1 MERTPQTVGYGR
13 NHVPIVKISLTGAAR
28 ESATVSDIYK
38 PVDWNV
44 QQLVDSIAT
53 GVLRLPDL
61 QRPFVWPATKV
72 RDLMD
77 SMYRGYPVGELM
89 FWNRVGGDDTGT
101 IGTAEKTHTS
111 SHLIVDGQQ
120 RLTSLYVTITG
131 ETVVDDDYRKK
142 SVRISFNPLVERF
155 EVAQPA
161 LDRSPEWVPDVAA
174 VFTSSLQSF
183 QGFVARLES
192 ARKTSLTSEEQAA
205 VFAAIRRLEGLRSRT
220 FKVVELQSHVD
231 KAVVADVFVRINS
244 EGVNLTAADFILTW
258 LSVFW
263 PDGRDELERFARNS
277 RLTADHV
284 TELYGTETVWTP
296 KNHYLAP
303 TPGQLIR
310 VGVAVGQNRGRLQ
323 DAYNALRARD
333 RKTGET
339 DPVRQVEEL
348 DKIRNAVPLVLNK
361 LNWDEF
367 LRVLGKA
374 GFRSRKMITSNTTVL
389 YMYALWLVGRQRYGV
404 DLTALR
410 DLLARWFFMAQ
421 TTGRYTSSPETAI
434 QQDLDRIAQAEG
446 ADGYV
451 KVLEGVI
458 ATTLTSDFWTIR
470 LPEEFI
476 SSSTAASPSYQAY
489 LAALNIL
496 DAELFM
502 LHEKVRDWTDP
513 TATNIKNI
521 EGHHLFP
528 RAYLRDVLT
537 YTDMK
542 RINQVANFAPT
553 DWATNNLISDRP
565 PHEYWPELL
574 RGRDFTGESLRRQMQ
589 WHGLPDNW
597 VTLPY
602 EDFLEQRRKLMAAV
616 VRDGFLRLS
625 DPNYQPPLPD
635 PHAITEDALEV
646 AMSMLDLINVGLLHS
661 GDLLASTE
669 GDMQMLAE
677 VTDDGE
683 ILLDD
688 RTYDTPDRAA
698 RAAGDETI
706 DGWDFWAAVTGQGV
720 VKLSTLRDK
729 VGEERSEPLSPL
741 FRPDGN

>member
-1 MERTPQTVGYGR
+1 M
-13 NHVPIVKISLTGAAR
+13 
-28 ESATVSDIYK
+28 SDIYK
-38 PVDWNV
+38 PVDWTV
-44 QQLVDSIAT
+44 QQLVDSIST
-53 GVLRLPDL
+53 GGLRLPDL

-89 FWNRVGGDDTGT
+89 FWNRVGGDDTGA
-101 IGTAEKTHTS
+101 IGTTAKSHTS

-120 RLTSLYVTITG
+120 RLTSLFVTLTG
-131 ETVVDDDYRKK
+131 EMVVDDEYRKK
-142 SVRISFNPLVERF
+142 SVRISFNPFVERF

-161 LDRSPEWVPDVAA
+161 LDKSAEWVRDVAT
-174 VFTSSLQSF
+174 VFASPLKAF
-183 QGFVARLES
+183 QDFTARLAE
-192 ARKTSLTSEEQAA
+192 ARKEPLPQHDQDI
-205 VFAAIRRLEGLRSRT
+205 VFNALRRLEELKSRT
-220 FKVVELQSHVD
+220 FKVIELQSHVD

-263 PDGRDELERFARNS
+263 PEGREELEQFARNS
-277 RLTADHV
+277 RLTADHI
-284 TELYGTETVWTP
+284 TELTGAKTMWTP

-303 TPGQLIR
+303 TPGQLVRIA
-310 VGVAVGQNRGRLQ
+310 VAVGQNRGRLQ

-339 DPVRQVEEL
+339 NPVKQAEEL
-348 DKIRNAVPLVLNK
+348 DKIKSAVPLVLTP

-367 LRVLGKA
+367 LRVLAKA
-374 GFRSRKMITSNTTVL
+374 GFRSKKMITSNTTVL
-389 YMYALWLVGRQRYGV
+389 YTYALWLVGRERHHI
-404 DLTALR
+404 DLTELR

-434 QQDLDRIAQAEG
+434 QQDLDRVADVGDGEG
-446 ADGYV
+446 FV

-458 ATTLTSDFWTIR
+458 GTALTPDFWNIR

-476 SSSTAASPSYQAY
+476 SSSTAVSPSYQAY

-513 TATNIKNI
+513 TATNVKNV
-521 EGHHLFP
+521 EGHHTFP
-528 RAYLRDVLT
+528 RAYLRDVLG

-542 RINQVANFAPT
+542 RINQVANFVPT

-565 PHEYWPELL
+565 PHEYWPDLVAA
-574 RGRDFTGESLRRQMQ
+574 RDFVGESLQRQMR
-589 WHGLPDNW
+589 WHGLPENW
-597 VTLPY
+597 TTLPY
-602 EDFLEQRRKLMAAV
+602 EEYLDHRRRLIAAV
-616 VRDGFLRLS
+616 VRDGFLRLGN
-625 DPNYQPPLPD
+625 PNYQPPLPD
-635 PHAITEDALEV
+635 PHAIGAEAPEPTATL
-646 AMSMLDLINVGLLHS
+646 LDLINARLLS
-661 GDLLASTE
+661 PGDLLTSTDDALE
-669 GDMQMLAE
+669 ALAE

-688 RTYDTPDRAA
+688 KTYDTPDRAA
-698 RAAGDETI
+698 RAVGDETI
-706 DGWDFWAAVTGQGV
+706 DGWEFWGV
-720 VKLSTLRDK
+720 VEDTGTKTLASLRAQLTGP
-729 VGEERSEPLSPL
+729 V
-741 FRPDGN
+741 

>member
-1 MERTPQTVGYGR
+1 M
-13 NHVPIVKISLTGAAR
+13 
-28 ESATVSDIYK
+28 SDIYK
-38 PVDWNV
+38 PVDWTV
-44 QQLVDSIAT
+44 QQLVDSIST

-89 FWNRVGGDDTGT
+89 FWNRVGGDDTGA
-101 IGTAEKTHTS
+101 IGTTAKSHAA

-120 RLTSLYVTITG
+120 RLTSLFVTLTG
-131 ETVVDDDYRKK
+131 EMVVDDEYRKK
-142 SVRISFNPLVERF
+142 SVRISFNPFVERF

-161 LDRSPEWVPDVAA
+161 LDKSPEWVPNVAM
-174 VFTSSLQSF
+174 VFASPLKAF
-183 QGFVARLES
+183 QDFTARLAES
-192 ARKTSLTSEEQAA
+192 RKEQLSQHEQDI
-205 VFAAIRRLEGLRSRT
+205 VFNALRRLEELKSRT
-220 FKVVELQSHVD
+220 FKVIELQSHVD

-263 PDGRDELERFARNS
+263 PEGREELEQFGRNS
-277 RLTADHV
+277 RLTADHI
-284 TELYGTETVWTP
+284 TELTGAKTTWTP

-303 TPGQLIR
+303 TPGQLVRIA
-310 VGVAVGQNRGRLQ
+310 VAVGQNRGRLQ

-339 DPVRQVEEL
+339 NPVKQAEEL
-348 DKIRNAVPLVLNK
+348 DKIKSAVPLVLNP

-367 LRVLGKA
+367 LRVLAKA
-374 GFRSRKMITSNTTVL
+374 GFRSKKMITSNTTVL
-389 YMYALWLVGRQRYGV
+389 YTYALWLVGRERHHV
-404 DLTALR
+404 DLTELR
-410 DLLARWFFMAQ
+410 DLMARWFFMAQ

-434 QQDLDRIAQAEG
+434 QQDLDRVADADDGEG
-446 ADGYV
+446 FV

-458 ATTLTSDFWTIR
+458 ATTLTPDFWNIR

-476 SSSTAASPSYQAY
+476 SSSTAVSPSYQAY

-513 TATNIKNI
+513 TATNVKSV
-521 EGHHLFP
+521 EGHHTFP
-528 RAYLRDVLT
+528 RAYLRDVLG

-542 RINQVANFAPT
+542 RINQVANFVPT

-565 PHEYWPELL
+565 PHEYWPDLL
-574 RGRDFTGESLRRQMQ
+574 AARDFVGESLQRQMR
-589 WHGLPDNW
+589 WHGLPEDW
-597 VTLPY
+597 TTLPY
-602 EDFLEQRRKLMAAV
+602 EEYLDQRRRLIAAV
-616 VRDGFLRLS
+616 VRDGFMRLG

-635 PHAITEDALEV
+635 PHTVADEALEPEGTL
-646 AMSMLDLINVGLLHS
+646 LDLINAGLLRP
-661 GDLLASTE
+661 GDLLTSTDVALE
-669 GDMQMLAE
+669 ALAE

-688 RTYDTPDRAA
+688 KTYDTPDRAA
-698 RAAGDETI
+698 RAVGRETI
-706 DGWDFWAAVTGQGV
+706 DGWEFWGLVEDTGT
-720 VKLSTLRDK
+720 KTLASLRAQQADC
-729 VGEERSEPLSPL
+729 EAPR
-741 FRPDGN
+741 

>member
-1 MERTPQTVGYGR
+1 M
-13 NHVPIVKISLTGAAR
+13 
-28 ESATVSDIYK
+28 SDIYK
-38 PVDWNV
+38 PVDWTV

-89 FWNRVGGDDTGT
+89 FWNRIGGDDTGT
-101 IGTAEKTHTS
+101 IGTSQKSHIS

-142 SVRISFNPLVERF
+142 SVRISFNPFVERF

-161 LDRSPEWVPDVAA
+161 LDKSPEWIPDVAA
-174 VFTSSLQSF
+174 VFISSLQAF
-183 QGFVARLES
+183 QGFVARLEE
-192 ARKTSLTSEEQAA
+192 ARKTLLTAEEQTA
-205 VFAAIRRLEGLRSRT
+205 VFAAIRRLEALRGRT
-220 FKVVELQSHVD
+220 FKVIELQSHVD

-263 PDGRDELERFARNS
+263 PDGREQLERFARNS
-277 RLTADHV
+277 RLTADHI
-284 TELYGTETVWTP
+284 TELTGTQTTWTP

-339 DPVRQVEEL
+339 DPVRQAEEL
-348 DKIRNAVPLVLNK
+348 DKIKRVVPLMLNK
-361 LNWDEF
+361 VNWDEF

-389 YMYALWLVGRQRYGV
+389 YTYGLWLVGRERHGV
-404 DLTALR
+404 DLTVLR
-410 DLLARWFFMAQ
+410 DMLARWFFMAQ

-434 QQDLDRIAQAEG
+434 QQDLDRVADADG

-451 KVLEGVI
+451 KALDGVI
-458 ATTLTSDFWTIR
+458 ATTLTPDFWSIR
-470 LPEEFI
+470 LAEGFI
-476 SSSTAASPSYQAY
+476 SSSTAVSPSYQAY

-496 DAELFM
+496 DAQLFM
-502 LHEKVRDWTDP
+502 LHEQVRDWTDP
-513 TATNIKNI
+513 TATNVKNV

-528 RAYLRDVLT
+528 RAYLRDVLG

-542 RINQVANFAPT
+542 RINQVANFVPT
-553 DWATNNLISDRP
+553 DWATNSLISDRP
-565 PHEYWPELL
+565 PHDYWPELQAA
-574 RGRDFTGESLRRQMQ
+574 RDFTGETLRRQMQ
-589 WHGLPDNW
+589 WHGLPENW
-597 VTLPY
+597 TTMPY
-602 EDFLEQRRKLMAAV
+602 EDFLDQRRKLIAAV

-625 DPNYQPPLPD
+625 DPNYQPALPD
-635 PHAITEDALEV
+635 SHAPGDDVLEV
-646 AMSMLDLINVGLLHS
+646 AVSLLDLVSAGRLRP
-661 GDLLASTE
+661 GDLLTSTDVDLE
-669 GDMQMLAE
+669 ALAE
-677 VTDDGE
+677 VTEDGE

-688 RTYDTPDRAA
+688 KTYDTPDRAA
-698 RAAGDETI
+698 RAVGDETI
-706 DGWDFWAAVTGQGV
+706 DGWDFWAVVTSTGS
-720 VKLSTLRDK
+720 VKLSTLRDELT
-729 VGEERSEPLSPL
+729 GAA
-741 FRPDGN
+741 